1 MCLHAHAA
9 RQTAHLIAAHPT
21 ERAMASLT
29 LELASRFAVIALDNV
44 VREYPNK
51 LDHVLCSDADALSPR
66 ALHPAF
72 YGSYDWHS
80 CVHMHWLLVHVRRLH
95 PGLPQRTAIDALLA
109 RHLSRANIAEEC
121 DYLARPGAQS
131 FERPYGWAWLMKL
144 AHELALCGD
153 AGAQALAADL
163 APLTNAFEQR
173 YLEFLPKVHYPV
185 RHGVHSNTAF
195 GVMFALDYA
204 RHAQRADLEALC
216 VAKVR
221 EWFGADRDA
230 PVAHE
235 PSGADFLSPSLVE
248 ADLVRRVLPQADF
261 AEWLSGWLPEPLLA
275 GTSNLFSPVAVSDR
289 SDPQIVH
296 LDGLNLSRAW
306 SLASIAAGLPIDDRR
321 CPVLRAAAAAHLAA
335 GMTGLASDDYLGAH
349 WLASFAALALSA

>member
-1 MCLHAHAA
+1 M
-9 RQTAHLIAAHPT
+9 P
-21 ERAMASLT
+21 SLT
-29 LELASRFAVIALDNV
+29 PELARDFAEIALDNV

-51 LDHVLCSDADALSPR
+51 LDHVLRSDADLASPR

-95 PGLPQRTAIDALLA
+95 PDVPQRAAIDALLA
-109 RHLSRANIAEEC
+109 RHLSRSNIAAEC
-121 DYLARPGAQS
+121 AYLARPGAQS

-144 AHELALCGD
+144 AHELALSGD
-153 AGAQALAADL
+153 VLAHELAENL
-163 APLTNAFEQR
+163 APLTDAFAQR
-173 YLEFLPKVHYPV
+173 YLAFLPKVQYPV

-204 RHAQRADLEALC
+204 RHAQHADLESLC
-216 VAKVR
+216 VGKVR

-230 PVAHE
+230 AVAHE
-235 PSGADFLSPSLVE
+235 PSGADFLSPALVE
-248 ADLVRRVLPQADF
+248 ADLVRRVLPKGEF
-261 AEWLSGWLPEPLLA
+261 AAWLSDWLPELAAGRPSNLLA
-275 GTSNLFSPVAVSDR
+275 PVAVSDR

-306 SLASIAAGLPIDDRR
+306 SLASIAGGVAAADLRHH
-321 CPVLRAAAAAHLAA
+321 VLRHAAAAHLAA